1 MPPNMAQSEIQ
12 CERRGAA
19 GFIRLDRPRA
29 LNALTPAMVTA
40 MAEALDR
47 FEADPSI
54 ERVVIDGAGDR
65 AFCAGGDIRLMHDLG
80 RAGDHAAQLDF
91 WRDEYRL
98 NLRIATF
105 PKPFVALIDGVCMG
119 GGVGVS
125 VHGAYRVAG
134 DRYLFAMPEA
144 VIGFFPDVGAT
155 HVLPRLPHHAGTWLG
170 LTGSRLGPGDAMAL
184 GLATHFVPSAAI
196 AGLAV
201 ALEGRGDTAVII
213 TAHCAPSP
221 AAAHAGDLEIIGDAF
236 ARRTLPEI
244 FAALEAHHESAFAGA
259 TLETL
264 RRLSPTSLAISL
276 RQMIEGAG
284 LTLADALKVEFRI
297 VSRICREHDFYE
309 GVRAVIIDK
318 DNRPVWMPSKIED
331 LAPDATDA
339 YFAPL
344 GADELTFPAERK

>member
-144 VIGFFPDVGAT
+144 VIGFFLIMREP
-155 HVLPRLPHHAGTWLG
+155 
-170 LTGSRLGPGDAMAL
+170 GSA
-184 GLATHFVPSAAI
+184 
-196 AGLAV
+196 
-201 ALEGRGDTAVII
+201 
-213 TAHCAPSP
+213 
-221 AAAHAGDLEIIGDAF
+221 
-236 ARRTLPEI
+236 
-244 FAALEAHHESAFAGA
+244 
-259 TLETL
+259 
-264 RRLSPTSLAISL
+264 
-276 RQMIEGAG
+276 
-284 LTLADALKVEFRI
+284 
-297 VSRICREHDFYE
+297 
-309 GVRAVIIDK
+309 
-318 DNRPVWMPSKIED
+318 
-331 LAPDATDA
+331 
-339 YFAPL
+339 
-344 GADELTFPAERK
+344 